1 MKQHK
6 ANRVDIDWACNL
18 LNEFHSTVGV
28 YDEDLAKLQAQR
40 MALLKFFIATK
51 KYASSAE
58 TESLKGLS
66 IAVEHVGVSFKPTT
80 EQLAIIMPFANHQS
94 TYTPD
99 ELFDALRAMR
109 TDHTDKS
116 ARLTDEIATTSRLR
130 QARNSYAKKYAT
142 ERTSKQTA
150 DARVVELETE
160 LETNSASHT
169 QALNGLR
176 NQHDQALESLQEEHT
191 SAIEGL
197 NGQVRTKVSYS
208 DLKVLL
214 YQC

>member
-1 MKQHK
+1 MCK
-6 ANRVDIDWACNL
+6 
-18 LNEFHSTVGV
+18 
-28 YDEDLAKLQAQR
+28 
-40 MALLKFFIATK
+40 
-51 KYASSAE
+51 
-58 TESLKGLS
+58 
-66 IAVEHVGVSFKPTT
+66 
-80 EQLAIIMPFANHQS
+80 
-94 TYTPD
+94 
-99 ELFDALRAMR
+99 
-109 TDHTDKS
+109 
-116 ARLTDEIATTSRLR
+116 
-130 QARNSYAKKYAT
+130 ARNSYAKKYAT

-150 DARVVELETE
+150 DARVVELETK